1 MINYDKL
8 QVALAEE
15 FAVLVTSDNG
25 TRWRRQ
31 PAVPEQ
37 TDAQRPD
44 GGEGAGGLAARSTA
58 STDWW
63 RPRC

>member
-1 MINYDKL
+1 MINCDKL

-37 TDAQRPD
+37 TDAHPCASVALVQCIQYKTI
-44 GGEGAGGLAARSTA
+44 AA
-58 STDWW
+58 
-63 RPRC
+63 